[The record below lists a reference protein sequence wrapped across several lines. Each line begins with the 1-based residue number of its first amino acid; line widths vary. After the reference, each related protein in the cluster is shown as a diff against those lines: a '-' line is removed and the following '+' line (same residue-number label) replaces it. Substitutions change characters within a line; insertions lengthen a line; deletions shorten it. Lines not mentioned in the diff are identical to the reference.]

1 MQLRVVLKL
10 RDHFQRGM
18 LVNAL
23 LHPVENEVVE
33 GPDLLEA
40 ETLLL
45 EKGVD
50 DGEAVLVC
58 LTVKLLLG
66 MGKGGNVLGKKPT
79 YSLKKCPSNF
89 PE

>member
-1 MQLRVVLKL
+1 MRGLLRY
-10 RDHFQRGM
+10 HFQRRV
-18 LVNAL
+18 LVHAF
-23 LHPVENEVVE
+23 LHLVEDEVVE
-33 GPDLLEA
+33 GSDLLEA

-58 LTVKLLLG
+58 LIEKLLLG
-66 MGKGGNVLGKKPT
+66 VGEGGNVLGKKPT